1 MTDVELLNQHRQGS
15 DAAFAD
21 LVRRHL
27 GWVYGVARRRLRDAH
42 LAEDVSQAVFVL
54 LHRKAPEFAADS
66 AMITWLHKTAWYA
79 SETAART
86 ERRRRARETEAAI
99 MQPSTIDSSD
109 PADWQQLAPILDQLI
124 GKLSR
129 SDREAILLRYYRD
142 LPFAEVAAQIGTTP
156 DAARKRVDR
165 AIEKLRRLAADQGAA
180 LSVASLSAHLLNYA
194 RISPPPGLVATATV
208 TATAPA
214 GSVMAASCA
223 NIVKGATLMM
233 SSTKLTL
240 AAAAAILLITSVVL
254 SATWFLGP
262 SASVPPAPIAA
273 APSIPQQ
280 PVVKQVAK
288 DAPKRLAPFSGIR
301 WRKDVPEV
309 QVDGVWYEL
318 MALNDLPVAQIFAY
332 QKGNRDK
339 NSWKKHFSEDLV
351 DVLTRMGHEP
361 SDTMNLQV
369 RTLDANKNVSTLKDV
384 PNTGDNRQ
392 RLMVWP
398 APDQKSLFA
407 AVRWHSAV
415 PQVQVNGTWY
425 DLVSID
431 QEPDAKIIDFAKT
444 TYGQDWQKQFEENL
458 MDILTR
464 MGQRP
469 NYVANLELHTL
480 DSDELVTLTIRVPM
494 TAPN

>member
-1 MTDVELLNQHRQGS
+1 
-15 DAAFAD
+15 
-21 LVRRHL
+21 
-27 GWVYGVARRRLRDAH
+27 
-42 LAEDVSQAVFVL
+42 
-54 LHRKAPEFAADS
+54 
-66 AMITWLHKTAWYA
+66 
-79 SETAART
+79 
-86 ERRRRARETEAAI
+86 
-99 MQPSTIDSSD
+99 
-109 PADWQQLAPILDQLI
+109 
-124 GKLSR
+124 
-129 SDREAILLRYYRD
+129 
-142 LPFAEVAAQIGTTP
+142 
-156 DAARKRVDR
+156 
-165 AIEKLRRLAADQGAA
+165 
-180 LSVASLSAHLLNYA
+180 
-194 RISPPPGLVATATV
+194 
-208 TATAPA
+208 
-214 GSVMAASCA
+214 
-223 NIVKGATLMM
+223 MM

-273 APSIPQQ
+273 TPSIPQQ

-309 QVDGVWYEL
+309 QADGVWYEL
-318 MALNDLPVAQIFAY
+318 IALNDLPVAQIFTY
-332 QKGNRDK
+332 QKNNGDND
-339 NSWKKHFSEDLV
+339 WKKHFGEDLV

-361 SDTMNLQV
+361 GDTMSLQV
-369 RTLDANKNVSTLKDV
+369 RTLDANKNIITLKDV
-384 PNTGDNRQ
+384 PNTEENRQ

-431 QEPDAKIIDFAKT
+431 QEPAAKIIDFAKT